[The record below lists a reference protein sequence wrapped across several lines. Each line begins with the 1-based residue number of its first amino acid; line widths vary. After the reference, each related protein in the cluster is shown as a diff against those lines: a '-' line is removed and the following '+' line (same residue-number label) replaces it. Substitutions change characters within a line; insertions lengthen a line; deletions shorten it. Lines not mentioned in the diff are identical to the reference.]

1 MRYDPEAV
9 LQQASLDAASVVGF
23 LSENYPQ
30 FIADAAV
37 DDLAAVAA
45 YLSDAGGEG
54 LEPLARWSML
64 LDRSTAGCLT

>member
-9 LQQASLDAASVVGF
+9 LQQASLDAASVAGF

-30 FIADAAV
+30 FVADGAT

-45 YLSDAGGEG
+45 YLSDAGGESG
-54 LEPLARWSML
+54 RAYFGPHLACAR
-64 LDRSTAGCLT
+64 ACGVV